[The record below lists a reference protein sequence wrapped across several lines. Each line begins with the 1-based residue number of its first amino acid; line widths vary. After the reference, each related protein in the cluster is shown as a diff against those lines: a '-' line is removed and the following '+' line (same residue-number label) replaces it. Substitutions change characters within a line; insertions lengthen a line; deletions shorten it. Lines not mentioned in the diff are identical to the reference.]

1 MQLQYLYII
10 LVAICICGCSEKK
23 NKEMTPWG
31 KPIDA
36 DTNAISTNLSMDDM
50 MQNGELIMLTMSGPD
65 TYFEYHGRG
74 MGTQFLLC
82 EKFAQ
87 HLGVS
92 LRVEVCKSTD
102 EMLRRLKD
110 GEADLIAC
118 QMPKATK
125 GTIPCGYAVGSLKAS
140 WLTGKDSKE
149 LADPINR
156 WYIPKLI
163 AQIQNE
169 ERLRY
174 STQSVHR
181 HTYAPMLNAKSG
193 IISQYDHLFIKY
205 SPIARWDWRLL
216 AAQCYQESCFDPKA
230 YSWAGACGLMQI
242 MPSTAAELG
251 LPTSKI
257 YDPEENIYASTRYI
271 NKLNSCFQDVRD
283 PLERQSF
290 VLGSYN
296 GGAFHIR
303 DAMALTRKYGK
314 NQYKWSDVAEFVLKL
329 STPQYYNDPVVKHGY
344 MRGHETVTYVARIHD
359 RWRQYRGAVRGNGA
373 TKFLPGI
380 TPGGDI
386 PHKAA
391 RKHRFKL

>member
-31 KPIDA
+31 EPIDA

-125 GTIPCGYAVGSLKAS
+125 GTIRMG
-140 WLTGKDSKE
+140 
-149 LADPINR
+149 
-156 WYIPKLI
+156 
-163 AQIQNE
+163 
-169 ERLRY
+169 
-174 STQSVHR
+174 
-181 HTYAPMLNAKSG
+181 
-193 IISQYDHLFIKY
+193 
-205 SPIARWDWRLL
+205 
-216 AAQCYQESCFDPKA
+216 
-230 YSWAGACGLMQI
+230 
-242 MPSTAAELG
+242 
-251 LPTSKI
+251 
-257 YDPEENIYASTRYI
+257 
-271 NKLNSCFQDVRD
+271 
-283 PLERQSF
+283 
-290 VLGSYN
+290 
-296 GGAFHIR
+296 
-303 DAMALTRKYGK
+303 
-314 NQYKWSDVAEFVLKL
+314 
-329 STPQYYNDPVVKHGY
+329 
-344 MRGHETVTYVARIHD
+344 
-359 RWRQYRGAVRGNGA
+359 
-373 TKFLPGI
+373 
-380 TPGGDI
+380 
-386 PHKAA
+386 
-391 RKHRFKL
+391 

>member
-31 KPIDA
+31 EPIDA

-118 QMPKATK
+118 QATK
-125 GTIPCGYAVGSLKAS
+125 GTIPCGYAVDSLKTS

-149 LADPINR
+149 LADSINR
-156 WYIPKLI
+156 WYTPKLI

-193 IISQYDHLFIKY
+193 IISQYDHLFIN

>member
-31 KPIDA
+31 EPIDA

-125 GTIPCGYAVGSLKAS
+125 GTIPCGYAVDSLKTS

-149 LADPINR
+149 LADSINR
-156 WYIPKLI
+156 WYTPKLI

-181 HTYAPMLNAKSG
+181 HTYAPMLNVKSG

-257 YDPEENIYASTRYI
+257 YDPEDNIYASTRYI

>member
-1 MQLQYLYII
+1 
-10 LVAICICGCSEKK
+10 
-23 NKEMTPWG
+23 MTPWG
-31 KPIDA
+31 EPIDE
-36 DTNAISTNLSMDDM
+36 DTTAISSNLSMDDM
-50 MQNGELIMLTMSGPD
+50 MQNGELIMLTMTGPD
-65 TYFEYHGRG
+65 TYFDYHGRG

-87 HLGVS
+87 HIGVS
-92 LRVEVCKSTD
+92 LRVEVCKSAE

-110 GEADLIAC
+110 GEADIIAY

-125 GTIPCGYAVGSLKAS
+125 GTIPCGYAVDSLKTS
-140 WLTGKDSKE
+140 WLTSKDSKE
-149 LADPINR
+149 LADSINN
-156 WYIPKLI
+156 WYTPKLI

-174 STQSVHR
+174 STQSIHR

-242 MPSTAAELG
+242 MPSTAAQLG
-251 LPTSKI
+251 LPMSKI
-257 YDPEENIYASTRYI
+257 YDPEENIYASARYI
-271 NKLNSCFQDVRD
+271 NKLNSSFQDVRD

-290 VLGSYN
+290 VLASYN
-296 GGAFHIR
+296 GGSLHIR
-303 DAMALTRKYGK
+303 DAMALARKYGK
-314 NQYKWSDVAEFVLKL
+314 NQYKWADVAEFVLKL
-329 STPQYYNDPVVKHGY
+329 STPQYYNDPIVKYGY

-359 RWRQYRGAVRGNGA
+359 RWRQYRGAARGSGA
-373 TKFLPGI
+373 TQFMPGI
-380 TPGGDI
+380 TPGGDT
-386 PHKAA
+386 PHKAS